1 MGDPRSLAGVS
12 LFSKAGVARRPDPAP
27 LETND
32 AALVAVGTA
41 AWVVALIVL
50 VVARLAGADVHGW
63 WLALCGCGA
72 VLGLLGV
79 RYCTRRQQ
87 ALALRAQAGP
97 R

>member
-1 MGDPRSLAGVS
+1 MS
-12 LFSKAGVARRPDPAP
+12 LFSKAGVARQPDPAP

-32 AALVAVGTA
+32 AALVAAGTA
-41 AWVVALIVL
+41 AWVVALTVL

-63 WLALCGCGA
+63 WLALCGSGA

-79 RYCTRRQQ
+79 AYCTRRQR
-87 ALALRAQAGP
+87 ALARRSQAAG

>member
-1 MGDPRSLAGVS
+1 MS
-12 LFSKAGVARRPDPAP
+12 LFSKPGVARRPDPAP

-32 AALVAVGTA
+32 AALVAAGTA
-41 AWVVALIVL
+41 AWVVALVVL

-72 VLGLLGV
+72 ALGLLGV
-79 RYCTRRQQ
+79 GYCTRRQQ
-87 ALALRAQAGP
+87 ALARLKPADP